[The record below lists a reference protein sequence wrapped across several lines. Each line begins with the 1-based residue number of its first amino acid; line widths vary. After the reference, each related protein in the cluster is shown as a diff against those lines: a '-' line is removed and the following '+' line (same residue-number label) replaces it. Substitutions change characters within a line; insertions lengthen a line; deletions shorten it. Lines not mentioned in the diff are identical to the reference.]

1 MCGRKTSRSGPV
13 ALLAVSLAP
22 KDDRVAPPLQVEDA
36 MAGGVG
42 LALGLAFGRGQDRG
56 EGGVSGLGRDGGGGG
71 GSSPKRFPEM
81 SPEAVSQT

>member
-42 LALGLAFGRGQDRG
+42 LAFGRGQDRG
-56 EGGVSGLGRDGGGGG
+56 EGGVSGLGRDGGLGGG